1 MIAPAPGR
9 PNPFPGL
16 RPFHEGEAHLFF
28 GRESQ
33 VDAMVN
39 RLNATRFLAVVGT
52 SGSGKSSLVN
62 CGLRPALQRGLMAS
76 AGHAW
81 RIAQFRPGS
90 DPIRSLAQ
98 ALAAEGVLYSGHKE
112 DIPIDEI
119 METYLHQSANGVIE
133 AFQKARLP
141 QGTNLLIVADQFEEL
156 FRYSKLETADG
167 KASYT
172 ATESAI
178 AFVNLLLKA
187 HTEPNCPI
195 FVVITM
201 RSDFLG
207 DCSQFYG
214 LPEAINEAQY
224 LVPRMTRDERR
235 ASIAGPVRVGGAE
248 LNPVLLTRLVN
259 DVGDNPDQLSILQ
272 HALNRTWACWE
283 SHGAAGMLELDHYTE
298 IGTMSEALNQH
309 ANEAFQLLET
319 PQRQRICEKLF
330 KALTDLGTDSR
341 GIRRPL
347 KLAALTEIAAA
358 GNGEEVKAVIEVFR
372 DPSRAFLMPPAGEPL
387 EPERVVDISH
397 ESLMRVWKQLR
408 LWAEEESDSA
418 RRYRRLAETA
428 ALEKSGK
435 AGLWR
440 DPDLQL
446 TLDWK
451 EEREPTRP
459 WASLYGGDFE
469 SAIDFLG
476 RSQASRDLELA
487 EVVFQRRWR
496 RIRPL
501 VIGIPFILLLIA
513 GVLLWRFEDL
523 KWWSDIWGADK
534 DFVGPVEPT
543 PAPVESAQQVL
554 VQKLPDLEENVEF
567 WKVLKLLGAL
577 AFFLGPYFLA
587 FFALNYAGKWLFR
600 RFAFQKILREV
611 ALSSTK
617 AAREQKA
624 LRALNDLA
632 ARLQTT
638 YANGWRRMGA
648 YVLDL
653 ALFLPGAVGLFVG
666 FLYLDEV
673 LPRFLHSY
681 FYLLVILSWVIAHWL
696 YDVIMISSRL
706 QATLGMLALGIFAI
720 DHEGNRLR
728 FGRATARH
736 FAKFLCYGSL
746 GIGFLIQPF
755 TSQGQTLSDLISRS
769 VVLVRPHRQKFPW
782 WIMLICLV
790 VAAAEALPVTYVL
803 AFLLAVV
810 SSFLKSG

>member
-1 MIAPAPGR
+1 MAPETKR
-9 PNPFPGL
+9 LNPFPGL
-16 RPFHEGEAHLFF
+16 RPFRVDEAHLFF

-33 VDAMVN
+33 VDTMVDK
-39 RLNATRFLAVVGT
+39 LVATRFLAVVGS

-62 CGLRPALQRGLMAS
+62 CGLHPALHRGLMAG
-76 AGHAW
+76 AGPGW

-90 DPIRSLAQ
+90 DPIKSLAK
-98 ALAAEGVLYSGHKE
+98 ALAAEGVLFSKHKE
-112 DIPIDEI
+112 DFPIDEI
-119 METYLHQSANGVIE
+119 METYCNQSANGVLE

-141 QGTNLLIVADQFEEL
+141 EGTNLLVVADQFEEL
-156 FRYSKLETADG
+156 FRYSKLETSAGRDSYA
-167 KASYT
+167 AS
-172 ATESAI
+172 EKAI

-187 HTEPNCPI
+187 AAEPGYPI
-195 FVVITM
+195 YVVITM

-214 LPEAINEAQY
+214 LPEAINRGQY

-283 SHGAAGMLELDHYTE
+283 SHGAEGMLELDHYTK

-319 PQRQRICEKLF
+319 QQKKRICEKLF
-330 KALTDLGTDSR
+330 KALTDLGTDAR

-358 GNGEEVKAVIEVFR
+358 GSGEEIKAVIEVFR

-387 EPERVVDISH
+387 EPDRVIDISH

-428 ALEKSGK
+428 ALEKGGK

-446 TLDWK
+446 ALDWK
-451 EEREPTRP
+451 EEREPTRS
-459 WASLYGGDFE
+459 WAHLYGGDFE
-469 SAIDFLG
+469 SAIDFLQ
-476 RSQASRDLELA
+476 RSQASRDHELA
-487 EVVFQRRWR
+487 EVVFERRWR
-496 RIRPL
+496 RVRPL

-513 GVLLWRFEDL
+513 GVLLWKFEDL

-534 DFVGPVEPT
+534 DFVGPVEPP

-554 VQKLPDLEENVEF
+554 AQKLPGLDRNAEF
-567 WKVLKLLGAL
+567 WKVLKLLLAL
-577 AFFLGPYFLA
+577 TFFLGPYFLA
-587 FFALNYAGKWLFR
+587 FFALNYAGKWVVR
-600 RFAFQKILREV
+600 RLTFAKILSEV
-611 ALSSTK
+611 ALSSSK
-617 AAREQKA
+617 AGREQKA

-632 ARLQTT
+632 ARLETT

-653 ALFLPGAVGLFVG
+653 GLFLLGAIGLFG
-666 FLYLDEV
+666 GLLYSSEV
-673 LPRFLHSY
+673 LPRALQDY
-681 FYLLVILSWVIAHWL
+681 FYGIVLLSWVVAHWL
-696 YDVIMISSRL
+696 YDALMISSRR
-706 QATLGMLALGIFAI
+706 QATLGMIAWGIFAT
-720 DHEGNRLR
+720 DEKGNRLH

-736 FAKFLCYGSL
+736 FAKFLCYGTL
-746 GIGFLIQPF
+746 GIGFLFQPF
-755 TSQGQTLSDLISRS
+755 TSKGQTVSDLISRS

-782 WIMLICLV
+782 WIMLLCIVVVLV
-790 VAAAEALPVTYVL
+790 EALPVTYFL
-803 AFLLAVV
+803 AFLLAVA
-810 SSFLKSG
+810 SSLLKIG